1 VAADLPIT
9 GLLPDGSKFTGQ
21 LSELV
26 TSVSNGVP
34 QLAGVLKGTGLPA
47 AGVPFKTAI
56 KSAQAGCEILNLNIQ
71 PIDLDLLGLVVH
83 TDTIHAVVTAV
94 PGAGKLL
101 GNLLCAVAGLLDP
114 PAPGAPPAPPAP
126 GAPPAPP
133 APGAPPAPPA
143 PGAPPAPATGPVPTA
158 LIQPILESVIS
169 ALNLGPAAAP
179 APPAAPVV
187 PAPGMPLG

>member
-1 VAADLPIT
+1 MNLRTRIAAAGTAAAMISTFGLAGTAASAAPAAPASTLAPARVAADLPIT

-21 LSELV
+21 ISELV
-26 TSVSNGVP
+26 TSVANGVP
-34 QLAGVLKGTGLPA
+34 QLAGLLKGTGLPA

-56 KSAQAGCEILNLNIQ
+56 ASAQAACEILNLNIQ

-83 TDTIHAVVTAV
+83 TDTIHAVITAV

-126 GAPPAPP
+126 GAPPGDPFLRRSSSP
-133 APGAPPAPPA
+133 
-143 PGAPPAPATGPVPTA
+143 
-158 LIQPILESVIS
+158 SWS
-169 ALNLGPAAAP
+169 R
-179 APPAAPVV
+179 
-187 PAPGMPLG
+187 